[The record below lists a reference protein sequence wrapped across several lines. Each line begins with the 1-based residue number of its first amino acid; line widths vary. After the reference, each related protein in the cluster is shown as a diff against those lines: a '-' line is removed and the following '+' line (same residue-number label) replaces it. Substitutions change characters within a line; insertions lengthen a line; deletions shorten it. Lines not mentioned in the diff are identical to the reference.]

1 MLSLVLTL
9 CDPMDY
15 SPPGSFV
22 HGESPGKN
30 TGVGCHAL
38 HQGIFP
44 TQGLNPDLPHCRQ
57 ILYCLSHQGSPIH
70 LTATGNHQISNG
82 YLQMLRCMHAQLL
95 SRVWLFATRLF
106 CPWDYFSTNTEMD
119 CPFLLQGIFQP
130 KDQTHISCISCI
142 GRRIPYYWDT
152 RETLDGILDREFYLS
167 SAKYSGVISQ
177 YGQQIDRIGSHL
189 CYSGEKEA
197 IIYKENWQQIGSW
210 QGLSL

>member
-1 MLSLVLTL
+1 MLSYCCPAPRPMKELEDSDRDVNSKCVCSVLSWL
-9 CDPMDY
+9 
-15 SPPGSFV
+15 FV
-22 HGESPGKN
+22 TPW
-30 TGVGCHAL
+30 TIA
-38 HQGIFP
+38 HQ
-44 TQGLNPDLPHCRQ
+44 
-57 ILYCLSHQGSPIH
+57 
-70 LTATGNHQISNG
+70 A
-82 YLQMLRCMHAQLL
+82 LL
-95 SRVWLFATRLF
+95 SLFSQSRILKWVAIS
-106 CPWDYFSTNTEMD
+106 FSTGSSWTR
-119 CPFLLQGIFQP
+119 
-130 KDQTHISCISCI
+130 DQTHVSCISCI